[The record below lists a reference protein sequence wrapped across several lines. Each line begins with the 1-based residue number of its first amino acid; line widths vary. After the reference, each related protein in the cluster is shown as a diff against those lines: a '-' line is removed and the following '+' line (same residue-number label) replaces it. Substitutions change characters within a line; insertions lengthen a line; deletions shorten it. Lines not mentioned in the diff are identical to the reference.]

1 MTLPDRLPRR
11 LPAPPVR
18 HAPRGPAQDLPSRP
32 SATRGRLI
40 LLGPAFVAA
49 VAYVDPGN
57 FATNSTAG
65 ARYGYLLVWVVVAAN
80 LAAMLVQ
87 TLTAK
92 LGLATGRSLPE
103 LCRDHLPRPLN
114 RAMWAQ
120 AELVAMATDLAE
132 VIGGAVALHL
142 LFGIPLLPGGVIVGT
157 AAFAVLALRSRGF
170 RTFEIAIAV
179 LLGVIVQAFAVN
191 LVTAGPDLSATAG
204 GLLPR
209 TAGTDSM
216 LLAAGILGATV
227 MPHVIYVHSALT
239 PNRIP
244 TSGEAERRTVARG
257 LRIDVLVA
265 LGIAGGVN
273 LAMLLVA
280 ATSFHGSGIPGTDTL
295 EGVHAG
301 LADTLGATAAV
312 GFAVALLL
320 SGLAS
325 TSVGTYAGEV
335 IMQGF
340 LRRRIPLLVRR
351 TVTLLPALAVL
362 AIGVDP
368 TRALVLSQV
377 VLSFGI
383 PFALIPVVAF
393 TRRRDLM
400 GSLVNRPA
408 TTAVAVL
415 ITALVVA
422 LNAFL
427 LWQLVA

>member
-1 MTLPDRLPRR
+1 MVTN
-11 LPAPPVR
+11 
-18 HAPRGPAQDLPSRP
+18 DLPVAPALPTAR
-32 SATRGRLI
+32 ARGRLI

-87 TLTAK
+87 SLTAK

-103 LCRDHLPRPLN
+103 LCREHLPRPLN
-114 RAMWAQ
+114 RVMWAQ

-142 LFGIPLLPGGVIVGT
+142 LFGVPLLPGGLIIGT
-157 AAFAVLALRSRGF
+157 AAFAVLALRARGF
-170 RTFEIAIAV
+170 RTFEIAITV
-179 LLGVIVQAFAVN
+179 LLGVIVLAFTVN
-191 LVTAGPDLSATAG
+191 LLTARPDLPAAAA

-244 TSGEAERRTVARG
+244 TSGEAERRVVAKG
-257 LRIDVLVA
+257 LRLDVLIA
-265 LGIAGGVN
+265 LGVAGAVN

-280 ATSFHGSGIPGTDTL
+280 ASSFHGSGIPGTDTL

-301 LADTLGATAAV
+301 LAGTLGTVAAV

-325 TSVGTYAGEV
+325 TSVGTYAGEI

-340 LRRRIPLLVRR
+340 LRRRIPLVVRR

-362 AIGVDP
+362 AVGVDP

-383 PFALIPVVAF
+383 PFALVPVVAF

-400 GSLVNRPA
+400 GSLVNHRA
-408 TTAVAVL
+408 TTAAAVAV
-415 ITALVVA
+415 AGLVVA

>member
-1 MTLPDRLPRR
+1 MVTNEVAARTASPLQLAR
-11 LPAPPVR
+11 A
-18 HAPRGPAQDLPSRP
+18 RGRI
-32 SATRGRLI
+32 RGRLI

-65 ARYGYLLVWVVVAAN
+65 ARYGYLLVWVVVVAN
-80 LAAMLVQ
+80 LMAMLVQ

-103 LCRDHLPRPLN
+103 LCRERLPRPVN
-114 RAMWAQ
+114 RLMWGQ

-132 VIGGAVALHL
+132 VIGGAVALYL
-142 LFGIPLLPGGVIVGT
+142 LFGIPLLPGGLIIGA

-170 RTFEIAIAV
+170 RTFEITIAV
-179 LLGVIVQAFAVN
+179 LLGVIVLVFAASLLAAGSDPGSTVAG
-191 LVTAGPDLSATAG
+191 LV
-204 GLLPR
+204 PR
-209 TAGTDSM
+209 LQGTDSI

-239 PNRIP
+239 GNRIP
-244 TSGEAERRTVARG
+244 ATNDAERKTLFRGQRT
-257 LRIDVLVA
+257 DVLLA
-265 LGIAGGVN
+265 LAAAGTVN
-273 LAMLLVA
+273 LAMLLIA
-280 ATSFHGSGIPGTDTL
+280 AVSFHGTATPDTDSL

-301 LADTLGATAAV
+301 LGQTVGTAAAF
-312 GFAVALLL
+312 GFAVALLV

-325 TSVGTYAGEV
+325 TSVGTYAGEI

-340 LRRRIPLLVRR
+340 LRRRIPLLLRR
-351 TVTLLPALAVL
+351 LITLIPAVAIL
-362 AIGVDP
+362 AIGLDP
-368 TRALVLSQV
+368 TQALVLSQV

-400 GSLVNRPA
+400 GNLVNHPL
-408 TTAVAVL
+408 TTAAAAVIAVL
-415 ITALVVA
+415 VIA
-422 LNAFL
+422 LNTFL
-427 LWQLVA
+427 LWQVVGG

>member
-1 MTLPDRLPRR
+1 MVSNDV
-11 LPAPPVR
+11 AV
-18 HAPRGPAQDLPSRP
+18 SRP
-32 SATRGRLI
+32 SPLQVARARGRVRGRLI

-65 ARYGYLLVWVVVAAN
+65 ARYGYLLVWVVVVAN
-80 LAAMLVQ
+80 LMAMLVQ

-103 LCRDHLPRPLN
+103 LCRDRLPRPLN
-114 RAMWAQ
+114 RLMWAQ

-132 VIGGAVALHL
+132 VIGGAVALYL
-142 LFGIPLLPGGVIVGT
+142 LFGIPLLPGGLIIGA

-170 RTFEIAIAV
+170 RTFEIVIAV
-179 LLGVIVQAFAVN
+179 LLGVIVLAFAAN
-191 LVTAGPDLSATAG
+191 LLAAGSDPGSAVAG
-204 GLLPR
+204 LVPR
-209 TAGTDSM
+209 LQGTDSV

-239 PNRIP
+239 RNRIP
-244 TSGEAERRTVARG
+244 ATDDAERRMIFRG
-257 LRIDVLVA
+257 QRTDVLLA
-265 LGIAGGVN
+265 LAAAGTVN
-273 LAMLLVA
+273 LAMLLIA
-280 ATSFHGSGIPGTDTL
+280 AVSFHGTTTPDTDSL

-301 LADTLGATAAV
+301 LGQTVGTAAAL
-312 GFAVALLL
+312 GFAVALLV

-340 LRRRIPLLVRR
+340 LRRRIPLPLRR
-351 TVTLLPALAVL
+351 LITLIPAVAVL
-362 AIGVDP
+362 AVGLDP

-400 GSLVNRPA
+400 GNLVNHPL
-408 TTAVAVL
+408 TTAAA
-415 ITALVVA
+415 ALVAGLVIV
-422 LNAFL
+422 LNTFL
-427 LWQLVA
+427 LWQVVGG